1 MNRWRAE
8 YDYEYKYTMD
18 ISAEV
23 EKIVRQLTQRIDEEV
38 LRSIDDFTLIGLLR
52 EVEKESYRR
61 GLLQKQNEVQE

>member
-1 MNRWRAE
+1 MSE
-8 YDYEYKYTMD
+8 MSDMFKYEYKYTMD

-61 GLLQKQNEVQE
+61 GLLQKEREE

>member
-1 MNRWRAE
+1 MNKIPP
-8 YDYEYKYTMD
+8 DYEYKYTMD

-23 EKIVRQLTQRIDEEV
+23 EKIVRQLTKRIDEEV
-38 LRSIDDFTLIGLLR
+38 LRSINDFTLIGLLR

>member
-1 MNRWRAE
+1 MSKMS
-8 YDYEYKYTMD
+8 DMFKYEYKYTMD

-61 GLLQKQNEVQE
+61 GLLQKEREE